1 MRALAYAAITSRPL
15 PLLVQSLHITSLAP
29 SQGTTNTSFV
39 SYKFLKRILPRAGD
53 ELSRQG
59 LTYTRKAPP
68 LSYSPRLH
76 KAAVTRLRR
85 LSSRGQEDSTRLLQ
99 HVSSAVLLA
108 DSALSLLTLIL
119 KQRKT
124 DS

>member
-1 MRALAYAAITSRPL
+1 MRALAYTAITSRPL
-15 PLLVQSLHITSLAP
+15 PLLVQSLHFTSLHITSLAP
-29 SQGTTNTSFV
+29 SQGTINTSFV

-76 KAAVTRLRR
+76 KAAVT
-85 LSSRGQEDSTRLLQ
+85 
-99 HVSSAVLLA
+99 
-108 DSALSLLTLIL
+108 
-119 KQRKT
+119 T
-124 DS
+124 DWRD